1 MKAAVLEELNKM
13 VVKEVPEPEVGKGD
27 VLVRIKACAICGSE
41 IRTFHYGHKLV
52 APPRIIGHEM
62 AGIITRAGG
71 EVKGFKE
78 GDRVTVAT
86 SVPCLTCDTCNRGY
100 FNLCD
105 NLTGVGFNYGGGFAE
120 YSVIPEPVLR
130 ANNLL
135 KLPDNLSFEYASI
148 SEPLACCINGQELS
162 GVKKGDTVV
171 IIGAGPIGCMN
182 IAMAR
187 ARGANKIIVCQRSEA
202 RLNIARR
209 FGADHYINSGNT
221 DPIKEVTDITNG
233 RGADVVIVAAPSGEA
248 QEQALHMAAK
258 RGRVNLFGG
267 LPRSKPTITFDSN
280 LVHYKEIFVHGA
292 YGSTAGQ
299 HQEALNLLSSGRIDA
314 KSFIS
319 GTVSLDRI
327 LEGFKMAEEGKL
339 LKIVVLP

>member
-27 VLVRIKACAICGSE
+27 VLVRIKACAICGSD

-52 APPRIIGHEM
+52 TPPQIIGHEM
-62 AGIITRAGG
+62 AGIITRMGG
-71 EVKGFKE
+71 EVRGFKE

-120 YSVIPEPVLR
+120 YSVLPEPVLK

-162 GVKKGDTVV
+162 NVQEGDTVV
-171 IIGAGPIGCMN
+171 IIGAGPIGCIN
-182 IAMAR
+182 IAVAR
-187 ARGANKIIVCQRSEA
+187 VRGAKKVIVCQRSEA

-209 FGADHYINSGNT
+209 FGADHYINSGNI
-221 DPIKEVTDITNG
+221 DPIKAVTDITNG
-233 RGADVVIVAAPSGEA
+233 RGADVVLVAAPSGEA

-267 LPRSKPTITFDSN
+267 LPRTKPTITFDSN

-292 YGSTAGQ
+292 YGSTAAQ

-314 KSFIS
+314 KTFIS